1 MAMTTPVQPVTRV
14 TAESL
19 RAFGREAFL
28 EAGLPEEGA
37 ATITEVQLEA
47 HLRGQPTHNVGDIP
61 GYCRRIKAG
70 QMNRNPNIRAIKGT
84 AVSARIDGDNGP
96 GQWVSVVATR
106 EAIARAKETGVGIVG
121 VQHSNHFGA
130 AGHYAWLMLEADLI
144 GLATTN
150 GGLVLAPWG
159 GISPTFGNNP
169 LGVGIPAERHLPI
182 LLDIAM
188 SVVAQGKIGLAI
200 AENKPI
206 PLGWMMDKRGR
217 LSTDPADANEGMG
230 VPIAEHKGYGLT
242 LVMETLAGLLS
253 GAKFTLDHSR
263 ETFRGGVEEHDL
275 GHFFLAMNPEM
286 FMPIAEFKAR
296 VDRMIDDVKKSE
308 VADGF
313 NEVLLPGEYELRS
326 RARNLKAGVPVLPST
341 LKRLLDYKKEAGLK
355 VELEEVSKE

>member
-1 MAMTTPVQPVTRV
+1 METATAIRPATRV
-14 TAESL
+14 TTDSL
-19 RAFGREAFL
+19 RAYGREAFG
-28 EAGLPEEGA
+28 EAGLPDDGA
-37 ATITEVQLEA
+37 AIITEVQIEA
-47 HLRGQPTHNVGDIP
+47 ALRGQPTHNMGDVP

-70 QMNRNPNIRAIKGT
+70 RMNRRPDIRSIKGT

-106 EAIARAKETGVGIVG
+106 EAIARAKESGVGIVG

-130 AGHYAWLMLEADLI
+130 AGHYAWLMLQEDLI

-159 GISPTFGNNP
+159 GITPTFGNNP
-169 LGVGIPAERHLPI
+169 LGVGIPAERNLPI

-206 PLGWMMDKRGR
+206 PMGWMMDKRGR
-217 LSTDPADANEGMG
+217 LSTNPDDAREGMG
-230 VPIAEHKGYGLT
+230 VPIAEHKGYGLS

-253 GAKFTLDHSR
+253 GAKFCLDHGR
-263 ETFRGGVEEHDL
+263 ETFRSGTEEHDL

-286 FMPIAEFKAR
+286 FMSVPEFKDR

-313 NEVLLPGEYELRS
+313 KEVLLPGELELRS
-326 RARNLKAGVPVLPST
+326 RARNLTEGIPLLPST
-341 LKRLLDYKKEAGLK
+341 FQRLLEYKKEAGLSTEL
-355 VELEEVSKE
+355 VEVGT

>member
-1 MAMTTPVQPVTRV
+1 MDAKAIAPATRV
-14 TAESL
+14 TIESL
-19 RAFGREAFL
+19 RAYGIEAFL

-37 ATITEVQLEA
+37 TTITDVQLESS
-47 HLRGQPTHNVGDIP
+47 LRGQPTHNMGDVV

-70 QMNRNPNIRAIKGT
+70 QMNRRPNIRAVKETSI
-84 AVSARIDGDNGP
+84 SARLDGDNGP

-106 EAIARAKETGVGIVG
+106 AAIARAKEHGVGIVA

-130 AGHYAWLMLEADLI
+130 AGHYAWLMLREDLV

-159 GISPTFGNNP
+159 GVSPTFGNNP

-200 AENKPI
+200 AEGKPI
-206 PLGWMMDKRGR
+206 PLGWLMDKRGR
-217 LSTDPADANEGMG
+217 LSTDPKDVDEGHG

-253 GAKFTLDHSR
+253 GARFCLDHDR
-263 ETFRGGVEEHDL
+263 ETFRSGSAEHDL
-275 GHFFLAMNPEM
+275 GHFFLALNPEM
-286 FMPIAEFKAR
+286 FMPVAEFKDR
-296 VDRMIDDVKKSE
+296 VDRMIDDIKRSE
-308 VADGF
+308 LAEGVA
-313 NEVLLPGEYELRS
+313 EVLLPGELEM
-326 RARNLKAGVPVLPST
+326 RARERNLHEGIPLLPST
-341 LKRLLDYKKEAGLK
+341 LKRLLDYKKDAGLK
-355 VELEEVSKE
+355 TELVEAATH